1 MTSFLQFTVA
11 GLAQG
16 SVYALLAVG
25 LIAIYSVRHIVNIA
39 QGEFATLAALGS
51 IWMMN
56 FGMPPVVAILA
67 GIVSVT
73 LIAVLIERVV
83 IARVK
88 NMTTLVSIIL
98 TLGLATLLQALMLLF
113 WGAEAK
119 KLPEFPP
126 AQTFYIFGVSI
137 QSQQLWMLG
146 ALVVV
151 GGAVMLFYDKT
162 KFGKAMRAVAEQPI
176 AARIVGISP
185 AMASITA
192 FAIAGFSGSVAG
204 VVASPIYFTLWS
216 GGMILGLKAFVAAV
230 LGGLSSFPMAMAGGL
245 LLGLIEAYVSAYIS
259 SGYRD
264 AAAFL
269 ILILVLIIR
278 PAGLLRKTNHVRV

>member
-25 LIAIYSVRHIVNIA
+25 LIAVFSVRHIVNLT
-39 QGEFATLAALGS
+39 QGEFATFAALGS
-51 IWMMN
+51 IWLIN
-56 FGMPPVVAILA
+56 FGMPPLVAILI
-67 GIVSVT
+67 GVVSVT
-73 LIAVLIERVV
+73 LIAVLMERLV

-98 TLGLATLLQALMLLF
+98 TLGLATAMQAFMLVV
-113 WGAEAK
+113 WGADAK

-126 AQTFYIFGVSI
+126 AESLFIFGVSI
-137 QSQQLWMLG
+137 QTQQIWMLG
-146 ALVVV
+146 ALIVV
-151 GGAVMLFYDKT
+151 GGGIMFFYDKT
-162 KFGKAMRAVAEQPI
+162 KFGKAMRAVAEQPV

-204 VVASPIYFTLWS
+204 VVASPLYFTIWS
-216 GGMILGLKAFVAAV
+216 GGLLLALKGFVAAV
-230 LGGLSSFPMAMAGGL
+230 LGGLSSFSMAIVGGL
-245 LLGLIEAYVSAYIS
+245 LLGLVEAYVSAYIS

-278 PAGLLRKTNHVRV
+278 PSGLLRKTNHVRV